1 MIFECTFTYM
11 APDPNSTS
19 GAYKKFV
26 DVIAVQAENY
36 MDAETMATGYGMFNI
51 DADFA
56 ISPIKEVVIDSV
68 QRNEKHGGRW
78 YKCTG
83 VYSEVTVSG
92 KLKQYKLVILQQH
105 EDFIKASTKAL
116 EYMQDLVGECRLI
129 KVEETPIIEYVE
141 KD

>member
-19 GAYKKFV
+19 GNYKKFV

-36 MDAETMATGYGMFNI
+36 MDAETMATKYGMFNI

-56 ISPIKEVVIDSV
+56 ISPIKEVIINSV
-68 QRNEKHGGRW
+68 KRNEERGGRW

-92 KLKQYKLVILQQH
+92 KIKQYKMIILQQE
-105 EDFIKASTKAL
+105 EDFVKASTKAL
-116 EYMQDLVGECRLI
+116 EYMQDLVGECRLT

>member
-11 APDPNSTS
+11 APNPNSTN
-19 GAYKKFV
+19 GNYKKFV

-68 QRNEKHGGRW
+68 QRNDKHGGRW

-83 VYSEVTVSG
+83 VYSEATISG
-92 KLKQYKLVILQQH
+92 KIRQYKMVVLQQH
-105 EDFIKASTKAL
+105 EDFIKSSTKAL
-116 EYMQDLVGECRLI
+116 EYMQNLVGECRLI

>member
-11 APDPNSTS
+11 APDPNSAS

-36 MDAETMATGYGMFNI
+36 MDAETMATGYGMSNI

-56 ISPIKEVVIDSV
+56 ISPIREVVTDSV
-68 QRNEKHGGRW
+68 QRNDKHGGRW
-78 YKCTG
+78 YRCTG
-83 VYSEVTVSG
+83 VYGEAAVSG
-92 KLKQYKLVILQQH
+92 KTRQYRMVVLQQH
-105 EDFIKASTKAL
+105 EDFVEASAKAL
-116 EYMQDLVGECRLI
+116 EYMQDCVGTCRLT

>member
-36 MDAETMATGYGMFNI
+36 MDAETMATRYGMFNI

-68 QRNEKHGGRW
+68 QRNDKHGGRW
-78 YKCTG
+78 YKCNTSWL
-83 VYSEVTVSG
+83 YCNSMRT
-92 KLKQYKLVILQQH
+92 L
-105 EDFIKASTKAL
+105 
-116 EYMQDLVGECRLI
+116 
-129 KVEETPIIEYVE
+129 
-141 KD
+141 